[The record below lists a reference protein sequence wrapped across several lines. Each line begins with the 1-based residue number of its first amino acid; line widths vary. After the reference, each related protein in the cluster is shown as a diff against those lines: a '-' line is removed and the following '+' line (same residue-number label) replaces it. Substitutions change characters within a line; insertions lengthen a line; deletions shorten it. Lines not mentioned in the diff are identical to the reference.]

1 MKYPYYIEYTD
12 FGFPILRLPEEIG
25 LVTAFLISD
34 VQQRSI
40 SQDFFLEEI
49 NRVLQGEIS
58 SSEIGGNMCILEIKK
73 DSTTII
79 NILTD
84 DENNPKNRCVIETE
98 ELKNL
103 ILVWHQLRRLDTK
116 QRDTDAIRR
125 ISPSMTDQPLTDN
138 ALSNEV
144 KELS

>member
-1 MKYPYYIEYTD
+1 
-12 FGFPILRLPEEIG
+12 
-25 LVTAFLISD
+25 
-34 VQQRSI
+34 
-40 SQDFFLEEI
+40 
-49 NRVLQGEIS
+49 
-58 SSEIGGNMCILEIKK
+58 MCILEIKK

-125 ISPSMTDQPLTDN
+125 ISTSMTDQPLTDN

-144 KELS
+144 REVS